1 MSYSHDNV
9 IDKLLKLNERVA
21 VSNYTDDHEKDLLW
35 CQRLITDVKDSGLVP
50 SKEEF
55 IMANLMWHKYG
66 VLPTER
72 KSTEENMWKL
82 VDSMLTQENPSKIG
96 AIKMYRRFIN
106 STLKEAKE
114 MVDARE
120 IKIKKEWKMRPTKRT
135 KVHRVKPELSKLM
148 KLKYRINDAY
158 NAGRDTDKSDK
169 DWVMEEIDNLRQG
182 GWLSAT
188 KMKVANEMWSKYG
201 G

>member
-1 MSYSHDNV
+1 MSYNHDAV

-120 IKIKKEWKMRPTKRT
+120 IKLER
-135 KVHRVKPELSKLM
+135 
-148 KLKYRINDAY
+148 
-158 NAGRDTDKSDK
+158 
-169 DWVMEEIDNLRQG
+169 
-182 GWLSAT
+182 GW
-188 KMKVANEMWSKYG
+188 
-201 G
+201 

>member
-1 MSYSHDNV
+1 MGISLVSYSHDNV
-9 IDKLLKLNERVA
+9 IDKLLKLNERIA
-21 VSNYTDDHEKDLLW
+21 VQQFGEVQEKDLIW

-66 VLPTER
+66 VLPTDR

-96 AIKMYRRFIN
+96 AIKMYRRFVN

-120 IKIKKEWKMRPTKRT
+120 IKIKKEW
-135 KVHRVKPELSKLM
+135 
-148 KLKYRINDAY
+148 
-158 NAGRDTDKSDK
+158 
-169 DWVMEEIDNLRQG
+169 
-182 GWLSAT
+182 
-188 KMKVANEMWSKYG
+188 
-201 G
+201 

>member
-1 MSYSHDNV
+1 MSYNHDAV

-55 IMANLMWHKYG
+55 LMANLIWKKYDFK
-66 VLPTER
+66 PTER
-72 KSTEENMWKL
+72 KSMEENMWKL
-82 VDSMLTQENPSKIG
+82 IDGMLTQENPTKIG
-96 AIKMYRRFIN
+96 AIKMYRRFVN

-120 IKIKKEWKMRPTKRT
+120 KSINQGWHNVT
-135 KVHRVKPELSKLM
+135 VVKPNGS
-148 KLKYRINDAY
+148 N
-158 NAGRDTDKSDK
+158 S
-169 DWVMEEIDNLRQG
+169 
-182 GWLSAT
+182 
-188 KMKVANEMWSKYG
+188 
-201 G
+201 